1 MNKIFC
7 FQIFCLMTKKQMEKL
22 TEKATFSF
30 WEKYDNELTVFRFAT
45 SWFTRKE
52 DVETLCQVIEEL

>member
-22 TEKATFSF
+22 SEKLLFSF
-30 WEKYDNELTVFRFAT
+30 WGKYTVIRFAT
-45 SWFTRKE
+45 SWSTRKE

>member
-1 MNKIFC
+1 
-7 FQIFCLMTKKQMEKL
+7 MTKKQMEKL
-22 TEKATFSF
+22 SEKATFSF

-52 DVETLCQVIEEL
+52 DVEPLCQVIEEL

>member
-1 MNKIFC
+1 
-7 FQIFCLMTKKQMEKL
+7 MEKL

-30 WEKYDNELTVFRFAT
+30 WEKYTVIRFAT
-45 SWFTRKE
+45 SWSTQKE